1 MGDKEREKP
10 SYCWKRRAIY
20 GADPEK
26 DPLGFAVATCE
37 HRESDGIILRERF
50 FCTHPEAP
58 TSGFSVFCEPFRKK
72 AST

>member
-1 MGDKEREKP
+1 MDDKERERRP
-10 SYCWKRRAIY
+10 YCWKRHAIY
-20 GADPEK
+20 DADPEK
-26 DPLGFAVATCE
+26 DPVSFAVTICE
-37 HRESDGIILRERF
+37 YRESDGIILRERF